1 MAFTKKLKK
10 LIKPRA
16 FLLKLFLTILVF
28 VCVPLLALQIFVI
41 GQSTEEFKKNT
52 QEHYL
57 STLQASS
64 NTFASKEQVLAQT
77 ALRISLNELIQKPAR
92 HNPDEWDWYMASETL
107 SGYSAEILHGKGI
120 GVYYT
125 TKGYILT
132 DEYKCTLPY
141 YCEKMESNDP
151 EQAKRMQTFFEELD
165 SLQYFT
171 SSNGQTL
178 YMARPISLG
187 SAGRLDAI
195 AFFAMDTKALEESYR
210 ASVSLCSSF
219 AVLDD
224 QRNFLIKG
232 TDFTENISSKALSEI
247 VSSGGKV
254 FTAGAEDN
262 LLIYKHTDAKS
273 NFTFLLC
280 VDKDESQ
287 EQLMGFAQMVRTT
300 MSIMLVLVAISLFV
314 TIYINYLPIH
324 RLLKKHTADEANHE
338 LHSEL
343 ELLDSAF
350 FKLDEKA
357 STQQELLTDFIL
369 GDLLSGNE
377 VKPELINQYFPA
389 DRYRFFVVMS
399 ALLPSLSVAQS
410 RQLADR
416 IADATG
422 HTIHVTSIPNR
433 PHTIIICLSQT
444 PLELPVLH
452 DCVEAAVEDV
462 LGEKQSLCMGEVVE
476 DIYKLRTSYRS
487 AITAN
492 WDPVQTQPGDH
503 ADEFSR
509 KLHILSQ
516 CIYVGD
522 EQEALN
528 QLWDIK
534 HFLYTTTSGAG
545 HLRYYGFMLIQSY
558 LSSINASNLSLSGQ
572 EVELLLSF
580 SSIDHLFKLLSESIR
595 QVCNQMAVNKQ
606 MTDRQLQQ
614 RLLKYVDEHF
624 QNSSLC
630 LTTTADHVGISVYSI
645 SRLFKEITGKGFK
658 DYVVEKRL
666 SYGHDLLCTTTKS
679 IAEISAES
687 GFESAN
693 YFSTV
698 FKQKYGVPPTKYRNM
713 QKDKQSVKQ

>member
-1 MAFTKKLKK
+1 MAFAEKLKK

-28 VCVPLLALQIFVI
+28 VCIPLLGLQIFVI
-41 GQSTEEFKKNT
+41 GQSTEEFKKTT

-57 STLQASS
+57 STLQASANS
-64 NTFASKEQVLAQT
+64 FASKEQVLAQT
-77 ALRISLNELIQKPAR
+77 ALRISLNELIQKPVR

-107 SGYSAEILHGKGI
+107 SGYSSEILHGKSIGI
-120 GVYYT
+120 YYT
-125 TKGYILT
+125 TEGYILT
-132 DEYKCTLPY
+132 NEYKCALPY
-141 YCEKMESNDP
+141 YCEKMEPNDP
-151 EQAKRMQTFFEELD
+151 EKAMLMQTFFEELD

-171 SSNGQTL
+171 SSDGQTL
-178 YMARPISLG
+178 YMARPIALG

-195 AFFAMDTKALEESYR
+195 AFFAMDAKALEESYR
-210 ASVSLCSSF
+210 ASVSLRSSF

-224 QRNFLIKG
+224 HGNFLIKG
-232 TDFTENISSKALSEI
+232 NDFTENITSQALSEI
-247 VSSGGKV
+247 ATSGSKV
-254 FTAGAEDN
+254 FTAGVEEN
-262 LLIYKHTDAKS
+262 LLIYKYTDAES
-273 NFTFLLC
+273 DFTFLLC

-287 EQLMGFAQMVRTT
+287 EQLMGFAQIVRTT
-300 MSIMLVLVAISLFV
+300 MSIMLILVVISLFV

-324 RLLKKHTADEANHE
+324 RLLKKHAADEANYE

-399 ALLPSLSVAQS
+399 VLLPSLSVAQS
-410 RQLADR
+410 RQLADK
-416 IADATG
+416 IAAATG
-422 HTIHVTSIPNR
+422 HTIHVTSVPNR
-433 PHTIIICLSQT
+433 PHTIIICLSQA

-452 DCVEAAVEDV
+452 DCVESAVEGV
-462 LGEKQSLCMGEVVE
+462 LNEKHPLCMGEIVE

-492 WDPVQTQPGDH
+492 WDPVQTQPGEY
-503 ADEFSR
+503 ADEFSQ

-522 EQEALN
+522 EKEALN
-528 QLWDIK
+528 HLWDIK

-545 HLRYYGFMLIQSY
+545 HLRYYGFMLMQSY
-558 LSSINASNLSLSGQ
+558 LSSINASNLSLSNQ

-580 SSIDHLFKLLSESIR
+580 SSMDHLFKLLSESIH
-595 QVCNQMAVNKQ
+595 QVCGQMAEKEQ
-606 MTDRQLQQ
+606 LTDHQLHQ

-630 LTTTADHVGISVYSI
+630 LTTTADHVGISIYSI

-666 SYGHDLLCTTTKS
+666 SYGHELLCTTTKS
-679 IAEISAES
+679 IADISAES